1 VNPDNIVAEGEAIL
15 FDSHNNEHDLEYEA
29 EKPWLGTSTVV
40 KHPARD
46 YAQRI
51 LARQPYAQPREQ
63 NLWGFIGNTLATAH
77 LRPITPHRECRIQV
91 DCGPFDRIGHADGI
105 TFRDESDRPCPRD
118 LAAYATV
125 EEHKCFGSLD
135 DADGVA
141 LAARQASLYAADIE
155 RQIEQGNGH
164 FPLAKFHDPA
174 WDPWAMPIDRWPRG
188 VKVEAVVVRVC
199 PRFGP
204 GSITETNRPIKVV
217 PLSMADKAQVR
228 DFYDRK
234 CKAIW
239 RSGWAEQS
247 DLAAREWDHG
257 AEGLLEF
264 ARRDIVS
271 VADGPLAPDL
281 ERWAAEAIEVDGIRA
296 RRDRCQS
303 ELKSLLRR
311 LGVRET
317 LLPNG
322 TRIALV
328 GDFGGPREPWVKIS
342 PPREVIA

>member
-1 VNPDNIVAEGEAIL
+1 MNPDNIVAEGEAIL
-15 FDSHNNEHDLEYEA
+15 FDSHNNEHDLEWQA
-29 EKPWLGTSTVV
+29 KKPWLGTSAVV

-51 LARQPYAQPREQ
+51 IARQPYAQPRESG
-63 NLWGFIGNTLATAH
+63 LWGFHGNTHATAH

-105 TFRDESDRPCPRD
+105 TFRDEDDKPCP
-118 LAAYATV
+118 AAHATYATV
-125 EEHKCFGSLD
+125 EEHKCYGSLD
-135 DADGVA
+135 DADGIA
-141 LAARQASLYAADIE
+141 LAARQASVYAADIE
-155 RQIEQGNGH
+155 RQVEQGRTH
-164 FPLAKFHDPA
+164 FPLAKFFAPK
-174 WDPWAMPIDRWPRG
+174 WDPWARPIAAWPNG

-204 GSITETNRPIKVV
+204 GSITPTNRPIKVIQ
-217 PLSMADKAQVR
+217 LSDADKAQVR

-234 CKAIW
+234 CKAIC
-239 RSGWAEQS
+239 RSAWGDKS

-264 ARRDIVS
+264 TRRDLIP
-271 VADGPLAPDL
+271 VADGPLADDL
-281 ERWAAEAIEVDGIRA
+281 RRWSAEAIDVDGIRS

-317 LLPNG
+317 LLPDG

-328 GDFGGPREPWVKIS
+328 GDFGGHREPHVKVS
-342 PPREVIA
+342 KPRA